1 MKSRLTQKNQIPV
14 KNIVCLAVAMAL
26 FCFPFTVAAGDKEP
40 VDVVLMTN
48 PFGTDQYH
56 VGAAFERVFH
66 KAGSWV
72 RIKHQETPGGLYML
86 AYMAKNRNRM
96 ATGKIPHTLVLG
108 TTSAL
113 DFIAEGRP
121 PFDKFPWPTTRTITS
136 VGALTRLYATFDRKI
151 TSLKD
156 LAGKRV
162 ATAQRTL
169 PFMGIL
175 IDKPL
180 FGKGLGIYD
189 RIDWAPLGR
198 GGKDAL
204 LNGRVAAVPLN
215 MGGKISQHETKG
227 LVISCL
233 APNTPAL
240 ELINSGRN
248 LHFLEIEKS
257 WVQNGFDYDVDQRAY
272 PVPIEKSALSALN
285 RDMGGLM
292 LPGAL
297 LADSG
302 LPEDIV
308 REIIRVRHEHR
319 KDFAQ
324 YHAILELLPDSPYP
338 FGSPKEF
345 VHPAVFTAM
354 KRLGLALPRYSLDRL
369 P

>member
-1 MKSRLTQKNQIPV
+1 MKKIEIRM
-14 KNIVCLAVAMAL
+14 KNIACLVAAITL
-26 FCFPFTVAAGDKEP
+26 FCFPLTVAAGKRQP

-56 VGAAFERVFH
+56 VGAAFERIFH

-86 AYMAKNRNRM
+86 VYMAKNRNRM
-96 ATGKIPHTLVLG
+96 AAGKIPHALVLG
-108 TTSAL
+108 STSSL

-121 PFDKFPWPTTRTITS
+121 PFDKFPWPKTRTITS
-136 VGALTRLYATFDRKI
+136 IGALIRLYATFDRKI
-151 TSLKD
+151 SSLKD

-189 RIDWAPLGR
+189 RIEWAPLGG
-198 GGKDAL
+198 GGKDSL
-204 LNGRVAAVPLN
+204 LNGRVDAVPLN
-215 MGGKISQHETKG
+215 MGGKITPHETKG
-227 LVISCL
+227 FVISRL
-233 APNTPAL
+233 SPNTPAL

-248 LHFLEIEKS
+248 LRFLEIKKS
-257 WVQNGFDYDVDQRAY
+257 WVKKGFDYDEDQRAY
-272 PVPIEKSALSALN
+272 PIRIEKRALSVLN
-285 RDMGGLM
+285 RDMGGVM
-292 LPGAL
+292 LPGAIQ
-297 LADSG
+297 ADAS

-308 REIIRVRHEHR
+308 HEIIRVRYEHR
-319 KDFAQ
+319 MDIAQ
-324 YHAILELLPDSPYP
+324 YHAILELLPESPYP
-338 FGSPKEF
+338 FGSPNEF

-354 KRLGLALPRYSLDRL
+354 KRLGLALPKYSLDRL